1 MQGRA
6 RLGAPA
12 KLAEFRPIDDQIMNV
27 AFLMATVPGYFAAC
41 ISSLAARGGT
51 DVVLVCVAPIPEAPY
66 DPEEITPAGAEVH
79 SFDSLPKGGT
89 ITGLLQEF
97 KPDVVVVSGW
107 QVPAFRYAFQRLPPG
122 TVRVLM
128 MDNQWL
134 GTVKQRVGVAISPW
148 YLHRLFDIAFLPGHR
163 QEVFAN
169 KLGFKNSQIWRG
181 VYSCDYPRFADAP
194 QPDRREVFLF
204 VGRFVKEK
212 GVQYLAE
219 AYEAYRRTSENPWG
233 LEVYGIGP
241 EGYRFDGVD
250 GIDKNDF
257 AQPSDLPQIYRRSGC
272 LVLPS
277 LFEVLPSLF
286 EPWGA
291 VVHEA
296 TSSGLP
302 VICSTACG
310 AGPYLVEDG
319 VNGYLVEP
327 GNAVELTEALR
338 RYSAMEPSRRQQLGD
353 MSSQLAARYTP
364 ERWASLFQ
372 ERAERAVARQS
383 DKRLRD

>member
-1 MQGRA
+1 
-6 RLGAPA
+6 
-12 KLAEFRPIDDQIMNV
+12 MNV
-27 AFLMATVPGYFAAC
+27 AFLMASVPGYFAAC
-41 ISSLAARGGT
+41 ISSLAARDGT
-51 DVVLVCVAPIPEAPY
+51 DVLMICEAPVPEAPY
-66 DPEEITPAGAEVH
+66 DPEEVTPVGAEVH
-79 SFDSLPKGGT
+79 SFDSLPDGRT
-89 ITGLLQEF
+89 IAGLLQEF
-97 KPDVVVVSGW
+97 KPDVVLVSGW
-107 QVPAFRYAFQRLPPG
+107 QRPAFRYALQKLPPSG

-134 GTVKQRVGVAISPW
+134 GTAKQWVGVAISPW
-148 YLHRLFDIAFLPGHR
+148 YLHRFFDIAFLPGDR

-181 VYSCDYPRFADAP
+181 VYSCDYPRLASAP
-194 QPDRREVFLF
+194 QPARRDVFLF

-212 GVQYLAE
+212 GVQHLAE
-219 AYEAYRRTSENPWG
+219 AYRAYRKTSENPWG

-241 EGYRFDGVD
+241 EGYRFDGID
-250 GIDKNDF
+250 GIEKNEF

-277 LFEVLPSLF
+277 LFE
-286 EPWGA
+286 PWGA
-291 VVHEA
+291 VIHEA

-310 AGPYLVEDG
+310 AAPYLVEDG

-327 GNAVELTEALR
+327 GNAVELTETLH
-338 RYSAMEPSRRQQLGD
+338 RYSHMEPSLRQQMGD

-372 ERAERAVARQS
+372 DRAERAVARLS
-383 DKRLRD
+383 EKRLRD